1 MPQSGGIMKKTRAA
15 IGSAAFFIA
24 APGTVTV
31 LIPWLITD
39 WESRDLLPET
49 LSWATPVLRAA
60 GIALILAGSAVVI
73 NAFVRFVVNGLGTPA
88 PVAPPEHLVVTGLYR
103 HVRNPMYVGV
113 LAVIIG
119 EALLLGRWELL
130 VYAAI
135 AFACMYTFVR
145 GYEEPQ
151 LRRQFGQEYETYRAA
166 VPEWWPRLRP
176 WRP

>member
-1 MPQSGGIMKKTRAA
+1 M
-15 IGSAAFFIA
+15 
-24 APGTVTV
+24 TV

-119 EALLLGRWELL
+119 EALLLGRWKLL

-166 VPEWWPRLRP
+166 VPGWWPRLRP